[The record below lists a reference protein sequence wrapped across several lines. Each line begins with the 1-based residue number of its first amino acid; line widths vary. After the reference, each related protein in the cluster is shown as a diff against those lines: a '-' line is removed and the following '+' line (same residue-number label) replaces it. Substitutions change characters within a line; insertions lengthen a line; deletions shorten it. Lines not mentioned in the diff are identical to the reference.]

1 MSDFIRQ
8 HTNTVEGFSKENSW
22 VILSELEARIKTK
35 IETVGRPLKDWD
47 VQINYGIKTGFN
59 EAFIIDSIQRNELL
73 KNCPK
78 ADAIIRPILRGR
90 DIGRY
95 KINYENL
102 WLINSHNGIKEQN
115 LTKISLE
122 KDYPGIYQ
130 YLLKYEKQLSNR
142 SDKGDHWSNLRN
154 CAYLDI
160 FSGPKILYAETMRL
174 HKGDLSNFPRFTFD
188 KGDFICDK
196 TVFAITGQKLKYI
209 LGFLNSRISG
219 FLLPKY
225 VPAWDDGGFMLQ
237 KVFLESV
244 PIPTISDEFEEHI
257 IKLVENIISG
267 ENMDN
272 NMEQINTA
280 FYNSINFIDE
290 EIEMIE
296 QYYQLYHK

>member
-1 MSDFIRQ
+1 MSVFI
-8 HTNTVEGFSKENSW
+8 NSTKIQNSAFKPESGW
-22 VILSELEARIKTK
+22 VILSAIDAEIKKK
-35 IETVGRPLKDWD
+35 IEAIGTPLKDWD
-47 VQINYGIKTGFN
+47 INIYRGILTGFN
-59 EAFIIDSIQRNELL
+59 EAFIIDGKTKDELIRAS
-73 KNCPK
+73 PK
-78 ADAIIRPILRGR
+78 SAEIIRPILRGR

-102 WLINSHNGIKEQN
+102 WLINSHNGTKEQN
-115 LTKISLE
+115 LPKINLE
-122 KDYPGIYQ
+122 KDYPGIYK
-130 YLLKYEKQLSNR
+130 YLLTYEKQLSNR

-174 HKGDLSNFPRFTFD
+174 HKSDLSNFPRFTFD

-237 KVFLESV
+237 KVFLESI
-244 PIPTISDEFEEHI
+244 PIPAISEEFEELI

-267 ENMDN
+267 ENIESN
-272 NMEQINTA
+272 IEQINTM
-280 FYNSINFIDE
+280 FYKAINFIDE
-290 EIEMIE
+290 EIETIE
-296 QYYQLYHK
+296 EYYQALP

>member
-1 MSDFIRQ
+1 MSVFIKQ
-8 HTNTVEGFSKENSW
+8 SVTSQAGFKPDSGW
-22 VILSELEARIKTK
+22 VILSPIEAAIKRK
-35 IETVGRPLKDWD
+35 IEAVGTPLKDWD
-47 VQINYGIKTGFN
+47 ISIYRGILTGYN
-59 EAFIIDSIQRNELL
+59 EAFIIDGKTKDALIATSP
-73 KNCPK
+73 KN
-78 ADAIIRPILRGR
+78 AEIIRPILRGR

-115 LTKISLE
+115 LIKINLE
-122 KDYPGIYQ
+122 RDYPGIYQ
-130 YLLKYEKQLSNR
+130 HLLTYEKQLSNR

-174 HKGDLSNFPRFTFD
+174 HKGDLSNFPRFTID

-244 PIPTISDEFEEHI
+244 PIPAISDEFEEHI

-267 ENMDN
+267 ENMES

-296 QYYQLYHK
+296 QYYQALP